1 MDDDSDMSD
10 AAGSVPA
17 MSATAPIE
25 PLGMT
30 AEQLLELPD
39 DGMRHELVE
48 GELKPMTPAGSE
60 HGRVAAQ
67 VGARIRGYV
76 EEQPIWVRPTLPRR
90 VSSCGRAPDTVLAP
104 DVAFVAHARLS
115 ARRLSGFAE
124 MAPDLVVEV
133 VSPWDRASEV
143 SAKAADVARCRRP
156 PRLGRRPAGPAATV
170 HHPGGQDTVLREDGM
185 LDGEDVLPGFRL
197 PLASILR

>member
-1 MDDDSDMSD
+1 MDDESGMSD
-10 AAGSVPA
+10 PGRSVAP

-30 AEQLLELPD
+30 AEELLELPD

-48 GELKPMTPAGSE
+48 GELKLMTPAGGE
-60 HGRVAAQ
+60 HGQVALR
-67 VGARIRGYV
+67 VGARILAYV
-76 EEQPIWVRPTLPRR
+76 EEQDLGAAFAAETGFVLNR
-90 VSSCGRAPDTVLAP
+90 GPDTVRAP
-104 DVAFVAHARLS
+104 DVAFVARSRLS
-115 ARRLSGFAE
+115 TAPSWGFPE
-124 MAPDLVVEV
+124 LAPDLVVEV

-143 SAKAADVARCRRP
+143 SAKAATWLDAGVRLVWVVDPQAR
-156 PRLGRRPAGPAATV
+156 LATV
-170 HHPGGQDTVLREDGM
+170 HHPGGQDTVLREDGI